1 MPACLLA
8 CLPASWPLFCAGP
21 RRRRRCPSDSV
32 HSCHVSRARLLAR
45 YSGQT
50 LWGHTVQAWLKDLLG
65 PHWGAA
71 RRWRSF
77 PRTRCPSVLLRVRH
91 VNCTEPPT
99 QYALLLGVTSTSGL
113 LFTRIRTLSIPKQ
126 LPLVVFTLYVKSLG
140 GLAVGFASVES
151 SKKKFVHAN

>member
-91 VNCTEPPT
+91 VNCTEPPD
-99 QYALLLGVTSTSGL
+99 
-113 LFTRIRTLSIPKQ
+113 RIHHRIVFCNRPRHTHWLVQ
-126 LPLVVFTLYVKSLG
+126 LAPIG
-140 GLAVGFASVES
+140 
-151 SKKKFVHAN
+151 KKKTRLPCAQKPDKIRLSGCSLLYWYWYSTYS